1 MRCINVKECQLC
13 VNFHSSLATHKLC
26 ELKWSRRQ
34 KRAIDKCVLTN
45 TTAHRIYTTNT
56 HRIDEVFFLR
66 NWNISYL
73 LAVSV
78 GNCVCDRP
86 PRIQFNSIAQY
97 PTWLCPLNWVV
108 AIPTALIFLSSSC
121 SDIITANCQ
130 MQPGSYSYLLH
141 RHIYLRFTR
150 IDSHTLAT
158 KIKWQQKLYCYYYQ

>member
-45 TTAHRIYTTNT
+45 TTAYRIYTTNM
-56 HRIDEVFFLR
+56 HWIDEVFFLR

-78 GNCVCDRP
+78 GKCVCDRP
-86 PRIQFNSIAQY
+86 PRIQFHSPISYMIVSVELGRSNTYSFDFSFVLMQRHYYSQLSNA
-97 PTWLCPLNWVV
+97 TR
-108 AIPTALIFLSSSC
+108 LILISSASSHLSS
-121 SDIITANCQ
+121 
-130 MQPGSYSYLLH
+130 LH
-141 RHIYLRFTR
+141 PDR
-150 IDSHTLAT
+150 
-158 KIKWQQKLYCYYYQ
+158 